1 MGDDFLK
8 TADFLELLF
17 EVLLD
22 FAVGYFFTP
31 VDCCDDLELFL
42 EKLVAGFKDGD
53 HGLFLGHFLLPALL
67 HVLHSLATHL

>member
-1 MGDDFLK
+1 MGDDLLK
-8 TADFLELLF
+8 TTDFLELLF

-42 EKLVAGFKDGD
+42 EELVAGF
-53 HGLFLGHFLLPALL
+53 
-67 HVLHSLATHL
+67 